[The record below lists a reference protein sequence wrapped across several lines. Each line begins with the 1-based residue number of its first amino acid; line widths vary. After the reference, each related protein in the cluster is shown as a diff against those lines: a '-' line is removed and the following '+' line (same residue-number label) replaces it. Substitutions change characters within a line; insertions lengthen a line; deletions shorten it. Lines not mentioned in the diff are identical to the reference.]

1 MEMKRMLRIV
11 SALLVLSTLV
21 LTACGGK
28 ETPTTPSADTPEATS
43 NTDNDPGSE
52 TSDDSQPTEETV
64 SDAAPAEPTATLS
77 PQERFHELLVV
88 HPEAFDFEVTEATHT
103 YVYRV
108 PLMVSDT
115 LDYLLDE
122 LHALGWEELG
132 KPTLM
137 GHLATL
143 NLQQEGYRLNISM
156 QDNERSQATRIQML
170 LSEQ

>member
-11 SALLVLSTLV
+11 SALLVLITLV

-28 ETPTTPSADTPEATS
+28 ETPTTPTADTPEAKS
-43 NTDNDPGSE
+43 NTDNDSSNE
-52 TSDDSQPTEETV
+52 TSDDSQPTEEVV
-64 SDAAPAEPTATLS
+64 SDIASAEPTATLA
-77 PQERFHELLVV
+77 PQELFHELLVI

-122 LHALGWEELG
+122 LHVLGWEELG

-156 QDNERSQATRIQML
+156 QDNERSQVTRIQML